1 MTVIMMWLKT
11 MMTVVMMMKMLESI
25 QLLMMVRTMVMFMIT
40 AINQYD
46 DD

>member
-1 MTVIMMWLKT
+1 MWLKT